1 MMRAV
6 RTSLVWRLALVTALL
21 IVAIVGGTVWLW
33 ATSEARTV
41 REQKLA
47 EAHTLATGISNVLLN
62 ELDDENWAQARVI
75 AELLIGEDRDLLY
88 FALHDRRRENR
99 IVTGVPRDIDAQF
112 IPDLVELDVT
122 RAALA
127 ATKPLSQETWLL
139 RPIAIGTEQTR
150 AFAGEP
156 IIEVAAPTRR
166 ASGEIIGTLRLGL
179 SLVAIDRAVADVIKT
194 TLTLGAIALI
204 VGLAGAVLLAQR
216 MARPIRRLASD
227 ARHIA
232 SGDLTHR
239 TQVDRSD
246 EIGQLGHAFNG
257 MTENLER
264 SFNQLKRTL
273 TTFERFV
280 PRKFLT
286 VVAPD
291 GIENIKVGTS
301 ARRDIAVLFS
311 DLRGYTKLSSGL
323 SADEVFAMLNAYL
336 ERMGR
341 AIDGAGGFVDKYIGD
356 AIMAL
361 FDDPHTDA
369 VLDAVLAMRREL
381 AALNAERERLNLP
394 RIENGIGVHV
404 GEVVMGTIGF
414 ASKIESTVIGDAV
427 NVASRVEG
435 LTKEQGLDVLVTE
448 AVVARL
454 KDPDRFA
461 LKLVAPGVTLRG
473 RSTPI
478 DLYTLEG

>member
-1 MMRAV
+1 MIKALRK
-6 RTSLVWRLALVTALL
+6 SLVVRLALLTALL

-33 ATSEARTV
+33 ATTEAKTV
-41 REQKLA
+41 REQKLV
-47 EAHTLATGISNVLLN
+47 EAHTLATAISNVLLN
-62 ELDDENWAQARVI
+62 ELDDENWAQARVV
-75 AELLIGEDRDLLY
+75 AELLLSENKDLLY
-88 FALHDRRRENR
+88 FVLHDKRRANR
-99 IVTGVPRDIDAQF
+99 IVTGLPRDLDAQF
-112 IPDLVELDVT
+112 IPDVVALDVT

-127 ATKPLSQETWLL
+127 STAPVSQETWLL
-139 RPIAIGTEQTR
+139 RPIAIGTETMR
-150 AFAGEP
+150 APAGDP
-156 IIEVAAPTRR
+156 IIEVASPMRR
-166 ASGEIIGTLRLGL
+166 ASGEVIGTLRLGI
-179 SLVAIDRAVADVIKT
+179 SLVAIDRAVAEVIRT
-194 TLTLGAIALI
+194 TFALGAIALFF
-204 VGLAGAVLLAQR
+204 GLAGAVLLAQR
-216 MARPIRRLASD
+216 MARPIRRLAAD

-232 SGDLTHR
+232 SGDLSHR
-239 TQVDRSD
+239 AQVERSD

-257 MTENLER
+257 MTENLEQ
-264 SFNQLKRTL
+264 SFNRLKRTL

-323 SADEVFAMLNAYL
+323 SADEVFALLNDYL

-381 AALNAERERLNLP
+381 AALNTEREKLGLP

-435 LTKEQGLDVLVTE
+435 LTKEQGLDVLITD
-448 AVVARL
+448 AIVARL
-454 KDPDRFA
+454 RDRGRFA
-461 LKLVAPGVTLRG
+461 LKLVATQVTLRG
-473 RSTPI
+473 RSIPI